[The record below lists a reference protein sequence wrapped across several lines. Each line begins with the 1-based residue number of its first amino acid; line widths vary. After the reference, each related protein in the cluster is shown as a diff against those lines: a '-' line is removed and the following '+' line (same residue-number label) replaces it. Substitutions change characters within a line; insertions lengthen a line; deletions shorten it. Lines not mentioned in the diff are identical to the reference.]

1 VSVQGRSPGFL
12 GFVFRWLA
20 FVAES
25 VVARGNGERSGSRA
39 RFFCFGTVRSL
50 IPKWPFQSVTA
61 EQDLIDQSE
70 LNDKNGAGDHP
81 ERKRR
86 ATPPKQRG
94 SDGGTKR
101 RVGKERRADKQD
113 DDRGERNSMNGADVL
128 RFVDALHRDR
138 NIDKSIVFEALEQAV
153 LSAAKK
159 HYGEDFEVTVAID
172 PVSGKPTVL
181 CNGKEI
187 EPDMLGE
194 ILGRISSQTAK
205 QVLMQRIREAERD
218 SIFDEYEDLKGQL
231 VTGTITRFEGGS
243 ALVALGKIDGFLPKS
258 EQIPGESHR
267 ISERIRAVVIEV
279 RKAGSRVKIILSRT
293 HPDLVLEL
301 FKTEIPEVAEGIIE
315 VRSLARE
322 AGYRSKVAVS
332 CSDTKI
338 DCVGAC
344 VGVRGARIKNIVDE
358 LAGERIDIVRWND
371 SLQVLVP
378 NAMQPA
384 EVEDV
389 ILCPMLG
396 RVIVLVREDQLSLA
410 IGKRGQNVRL
420 ASKLV
425 GWDIEVMT
433 RDELNEQLE
442 KSVAAFSQVPHI
454 TEELAES
461 LVSQGFFS
469 FYDLSV
475 IEPDQLEEMSGLNSE
490 QVEEIVAH
498 ADVES
503 EKQEIEDNRRK
514 AEIKLQREIDAR
526 SAAETPPK
534 DGSPPLDEGAPAAEA
549 AAEAESAP
557 AASETE
563 PPTNPES
570 EPPAQAAE

>member
-1 VSVQGRSPGFL
+1 
-12 GFVFRWLA
+12 
-20 FVAES
+20 
-25 VVARGNGERSGSRA
+25 
-39 RFFCFGTVRSL
+39 
-50 IPKWPFQSVTA
+50 
-61 EQDLIDQSE
+61 
-70 LNDKNGAGDHP
+70 
-81 ERKRR
+81 
-86 ATPPKQRG
+86 
-94 SDGGTKR
+94 
-101 RVGKERRADKQD
+101 
-113 DDRGERNSMNGADVL
+113 MNGADVL

-138 NIDKSIVFEALEQAV
+138 NIDKSIVIEALEQAV

-172 PVSGKPTVL
+172 QATGKPTVL
-181 CNGKEI
+181 CDGKDI

-243 ALVALGKIDGFLPKS
+243 ALVTLSKIDGFLPKS

-267 ISERIRAVVIEV
+267 IGERIRAVVIEV

-378 NAMQPA
+378 NAMQPS

-389 ILCPMLG
+389 ILCQMLG

-454 TEELAES
+454 TEELAEN

-475 IEPDQLEEMSGLNSE
+475 IEPDQLEEMSGCTAE
-490 QVEEIVAH
+490 QVEEIVAY

-503 EKQEIEDNRRK
+503 DKQEIEDNRRK
-514 AEIKLQREIDAR
+514 AELKLQREIDAR
-526 SAAETPPK
+526 AAAAPAKAEVPATEEEAPAEVEVSAVTEDVAAESSVAAESTPPV
-534 DGSPPLDEGAPAAEA
+534 
-549 AAEAESAP
+549 AEAEQLTS
-557 AASETE
+557 T
-563 PPTNPES
+563 ES
-570 EPPAQAAE
+570 EHPAQVVE

>member
-1 VSVQGRSPGFL
+1 
-12 GFVFRWLA
+12 
-20 FVAES
+20 
-25 VVARGNGERSGSRA
+25 
-39 RFFCFGTVRSL
+39 
-50 IPKWPFQSVTA
+50 
-61 EQDLIDQSE
+61 
-70 LNDKNGAGDHP
+70 
-81 ERKRR
+81 
-86 ATPPKQRG
+86 
-94 SDGGTKR
+94 
-101 RVGKERRADKQD
+101 
-113 DDRGERNSMNGADVL
+113 MNGADVL

-159 HYGEDFEVTVAID
+159 HYGEDFAVTVTLD
-172 PVSGKPTVL
+172 QVTGKPTVL
-181 CNGKEI
+181 CDGQDI

-231 VTGTITRFEGGS
+231 VSGTITRFEGGS
-243 ALVALGKIDGFLPKS
+243 ALVTLGKIDGFLPKS

-267 ISERIRAVVIEV
+267 MGERIRAVVIEV

-378 NAMQPA
+378 NAMQPS

-442 KSVAAFSQVPHI
+442 KSVAAFSQVAHI

-475 IEPDQLEEMSGLNSE
+475 IEPDQLSEMSGLNAE
-490 QVEEIVAH
+490 QVDEIVAF
-498 ADVES
+498 ADIES
-503 EKQEIEDNRRK
+503 DKQEIEDNRRK
-514 AEIKLQREIDAR
+514 AELKLQREIDAR
-526 SAAETPPK
+526 AASDSPRKADSAPQAE
-534 DGSPPLDEGAPAAEA
+534 LVEAAPASE
-549 AAEAESAP
+549 AEAEVVSEATVDVVSEASVTESDSAVN
-557 AASETE
+557 A
-563 PPTNPES
+563 ES
-570 EPPAQAAE
+570 EPTAQVAE

>member
-1 VSVQGRSPGFL
+1 
-12 GFVFRWLA
+12 
-20 FVAES
+20 
-25 VVARGNGERSGSRA
+25 
-39 RFFCFGTVRSL
+39 
-50 IPKWPFQSVTA
+50 
-61 EQDLIDQSE
+61 
-70 LNDKNGAGDHP
+70 
-81 ERKRR
+81 
-86 ATPPKQRG
+86 
-94 SDGGTKR
+94 
-101 RVGKERRADKQD
+101 
-113 DDRGERNSMNGADVL
+113 MNGADVL

-138 NIDKSIVFEALEQAV
+138 NIDKTIVVEALEQAI

-159 HYGEDFEVTVAID
+159 HFGEDFLITATID
-172 PVSGKPTVL
+172 PATGSPTVK
-181 CNGKEI
+181 CDSKDI
-187 EPDMLGE
+187 EPNMLGE

-218 SIFDEYEDLKGQL
+218 SIFDEYEELKGQL
-231 VTGTITRFEGGS
+231 VNGTITRFEGGS
-243 ALVALGKIDGFLPKS
+243 ALVNLGKIDGFLPKS

-267 ISERIRAVVIEV
+267 IGERIRAVVIEV
-279 RKAGSRVKIILSRT
+279 RKSGSRVKIILSRT
-293 HPDLVLEL
+293 HPDLVLRL
-301 FKTEIPEVAEGIIE
+301 FETEIPEVTERIIE

-332 CSDTKI
+332 CFDSKI

-378 NAMQPA
+378 NAMQPS

-442 KSVAAFSQVPHI
+442 KSVAAFSRVPHI

-475 IEPDQLEEMSGLNSE
+475 IEPDQLQEMSGVTAE
-490 QVEEIVAH
+490 ECEEIVAF
-498 ADVES
+498 ADDAS
-503 EKQEIEDNRRK
+503 EKQEVEESRRK
-514 AEIKLQREIDAR
+514 AEMKLQREIDAR
-526 SAAETPPK
+526 TPA
-534 DGSPPLDEGAPAAEA
+534 APAPAP
-549 AAEAESAP
+549 SAP
-557 AASETE
+557 VDVEIADAAPAEVSATDALGEDASTVIEEETAPNTETE
-563 PPTNPES
+563 P
-570 EPPAQAAE
+570 EPPVSAVTEPTAE

>member
-1 VSVQGRSPGFL
+1 
-12 GFVFRWLA
+12 
-20 FVAES
+20 
-25 VVARGNGERSGSRA
+25 
-39 RFFCFGTVRSL
+39 
-50 IPKWPFQSVTA
+50 
-61 EQDLIDQSE
+61 
-70 LNDKNGAGDHP
+70 
-81 ERKRR
+81 
-86 ATPPKQRG
+86 
-94 SDGGTKR
+94 
-101 RVGKERRADKQD
+101 
-113 DDRGERNSMNGADVL
+113 MNGADVL

-159 HYGEDFEVTVAID
+159 HYGEDYAVTVHID
-172 PVSGKPTVL
+172 PVTGKPSVL
-181 CNGKEI
+181 CDGKDI

-231 VTGTITRFEGGS
+231 VTGAITRFEGGS
-243 ALVALGKIDGFLPKS
+243 ALVSLGKIDGFLPKS

-267 ISERIRAVVIEV
+267 MGERIRAVVIEV

-301 FKTEIPEVAEGIIE
+301 FKSEIPEVSEGIIE

-332 CSDTKI
+332 CFDTKI

-454 TEELAES
+454 LEELAEN

-475 IEPDQLEEMSGLNSE
+475 IEPDQLEELSGLTAE
-490 QVEEIVAH
+490 ECEEIVAF

-503 EKQEIEDNRRK
+503 EKQEEEDSRRK
-514 AEIKLQREIDAR
+514 AEQKLQREMDAR
-526 SAAETPPK
+526 TPTAAPKISAPEESIPEEPAAEIPVSVDESNTPAEPEQPANGTTETPP
-534 DGSPPLDEGAPAAEA
+534 
-549 AAEAESAP
+549 
-557 AASETE
+557 TE
-563 PPTNPES
+563 
-570 EPPAQAAE
+570 

>member
-1 VSVQGRSPGFL
+1 MNAINGSDDHGEDPRDQSGGNEKPTHRAERIPKHQAGPKRSHDAK
-12 GFVFRWLA
+12 R
-20 FVAES
+20 
-25 VVARGNGERSGSRA
+25 RTDRDRSG
-39 RFFCFGTVRSL
+39 
-50 IPKWPFQSVTA
+50 
-61 EQDLIDQSE
+61 DD
-70 LNDKNGAGDHP
+70 
-81 ERKRR
+81 ERK
-86 ATPPKQRG
+86 
-94 SDGGTKR
+94 
-101 RVGKERRADKQD
+101 
-113 DDRGERNSMNGADVL
+113 SMNGADVL

-138 NIDKSIVFEALEQAV
+138 NIDKSIVFEALEQAI

-159 HYGEDFEVTVAID
+159 HYGEDFAITVAID
-172 PVSGKPTVL
+172 QVSGKPSVL
-181 CNGKEI
+181 CDGKDI

-231 VTGTITRFEGGS
+231 VNGTITRFEGGS
-243 ALVALGKIDGFLPKS
+243 ALVTLGKIDGFLPKS

-267 ISERIRAVVIEV
+267 IGERIRAVVIEV

-332 CSDTKI
+332 CSDSKI

-454 TEELAES
+454 TEELAEN

-475 IEPDQLEEMSGLNSE
+475 IEPDQLEEMSGLTSE
-490 QVEEIVAH
+490 QVDEIVAY

-514 AEIKLQREIDAR
+514 AEMKLQREIDAR
-526 SAAETPPK
+526 AAADAPPKEETPP
-534 DGSPPLDEGAPAAEA
+534 AAEVTV
-549 AAEAESAP
+549 EAETVTSVTESDPSAS
-557 AASETE
+557 AE
-563 PPTNPES
+563 P

>member
-1 VSVQGRSPGFL
+1 
-12 GFVFRWLA
+12 
-20 FVAES
+20 
-25 VVARGNGERSGSRA
+25 
-39 RFFCFGTVRSL
+39 
-50 IPKWPFQSVTA
+50 
-61 EQDLIDQSE
+61 
-70 LNDKNGAGDHP
+70 
-81 ERKRR
+81 
-86 ATPPKQRG
+86 
-94 SDGGTKR
+94 
-101 RVGKERRADKQD
+101 
-113 DDRGERNSMNGADVL
+113 MNGADVL

-138 NIDKSIVFEALEQAV
+138 NIDKSIVIEALEQAV

-172 PVSGKPTVL
+172 QVTGKPTVL
-181 CNGKEI
+181 CDGKDI

-243 ALVALGKIDGFLPKS
+243 ALVTLSKIDGFLPKS

-267 ISERIRAVVIEV
+267 IGERIRAVVIEV

-378 NAMQPA
+378 NAMQPS

-433 RDELNEQLE
+433 REELNEQLE

-454 TEELAES
+454 TEELAEN

-475 IEPDQLEEMSGLNSE
+475 IEPDQLEEMSGCNSE
-490 QVEEIVAH
+490 QVAEIVAY
-498 ADVES
+498 ADIES
-503 EKQEIEDNRRK
+503 DKQEIEDNRRK
-514 AEIKLQREIDAR
+514 AEMKLQREIDAR
-526 SAAETPPK
+526 ASSGPAKADVPEVAHAPSSEADATAVIADEVVAESSAAA
-534 DGSPPLDEGAPAAEA
+534 DSPSPV
-549 AAEAESAP
+549 AEAEQVPCA
-557 AASETE
+557 
-563 PPTNPES
+563 ES
-570 EPPAQAAE
+570 EIPAQVAE

>member
-1 VSVQGRSPGFL
+1 
-12 GFVFRWLA
+12 
-20 FVAES
+20 
-25 VVARGNGERSGSRA
+25 
-39 RFFCFGTVRSL
+39 
-50 IPKWPFQSVTA
+50 
-61 EQDLIDQSE
+61 
-70 LNDKNGAGDHP
+70 
-81 ERKRR
+81 
-86 ATPPKQRG
+86 
-94 SDGGTKR
+94 
-101 RVGKERRADKQD
+101 
-113 DDRGERNSMNGADVL
+113 MNGADVL

-138 NIDKSIVFEALEQAV
+138 NIDKSIVIEALEQAV

-172 PVSGKPTVL
+172 QATGKPTVL
-181 CNGKEI
+181 CDGKDI

-243 ALVALGKIDGFLPKS
+243 ALVTLSKIDGFLPKS

-267 ISERIRAVVIEV
+267 IGERIRAVVIEV

-378 NAMQPA
+378 NAMQPS

-389 ILCPMLG
+389 ILCQMLG

-454 TEELAES
+454 TEELAEN

-475 IEPDQLEEMSGLNSE
+475 IEPDQLEEMSGCTAE
-490 QVEEIVAH
+490 QVEEIVAY

-503 EKQEIEDNRRK
+503 DKQEIEDNRRK
-514 AEIKLQREIDAR
+514 AELKLQREIDAR
-526 SAAETPPK
+526 AASAPAKAEVPATEEEAPAEVEVSAVTEDVAAESSVAAESTPPV
-534 DGSPPLDEGAPAAEA
+534 
-549 AAEAESAP
+549 AEAEQLTS
-557 AASETE
+557 T
-563 PPTNPES
+563 ES
-570 EPPAQAAE
+570 EHPAQVVE

>member
-1 VSVQGRSPGFL
+1 
-12 GFVFRWLA
+12 
-20 FVAES
+20 
-25 VVARGNGERSGSRA
+25 
-39 RFFCFGTVRSL
+39 
-50 IPKWPFQSVTA
+50 
-61 EQDLIDQSE
+61 
-70 LNDKNGAGDHP
+70 
-81 ERKRR
+81 
-86 ATPPKQRG
+86 
-94 SDGGTKR
+94 
-101 RVGKERRADKQD
+101 
-113 DDRGERNSMNGADVL
+113 MNGADVL

-138 NIDKSIVFEALEQAV
+138 NIDKSIVFEALEQAI

-159 HYGEDFEVTVAID
+159 HYGEDFAITVAID
-172 PVSGKPTVL
+172 QVSGKPSVL
-181 CNGKEI
+181 CDGKDI

-231 VTGTITRFEGGS
+231 VNGTITRFEGGS
-243 ALVALGKIDGFLPKS
+243 ALVTLGKIDGFLPKS

-267 ISERIRAVVIEV
+267 IGERIRAVVIEV

-332 CSDTKI
+332 CFDTKI

-454 TEELAES
+454 TEELAEN

-490 QVEEIVAH
+490 QVEEIVAY

-503 EKQEIEDNRRK
+503 EKQEVEDNRRK
-514 AEIKLQREIDAR
+514 AEMKLQREIDAR
-526 SAAETPPK
+526 AATDAPPKEEATAEAQVLVEAAEPNATE
-534 DGSPPLDEGAPAAEA
+534 S
-549 AAEAESAP
+549 ESAVS
-557 AASETE
+557 A
-563 PPTNPES
+563 ES

>member
-1 VSVQGRSPGFL
+1 
-12 GFVFRWLA
+12 
-20 FVAES
+20 
-25 VVARGNGERSGSRA
+25 
-39 RFFCFGTVRSL
+39 
-50 IPKWPFQSVTA
+50 
-61 EQDLIDQSE
+61 
-70 LNDKNGAGDHP
+70 
-81 ERKRR
+81 
-86 ATPPKQRG
+86 
-94 SDGGTKR
+94 
-101 RVGKERRADKQD
+101 VGKGRGAAKEH
-113 DDRGERNSMNGADVL
+113 DDRDERNSMNGADVL

-159 HYGEDFEVTVAID
+159 HYGEDFAITVSID
-172 PVSGKPTVL
+172 QVSGKPTVL
-181 CNGKEI
+181 CDGKDI

-231 VTGTITRFEGGS
+231 VNGTITRFEGGS

-267 ISERIRAVVIEV
+267 IGERIRAVVIEV
-279 RKAGSRVKIILSRT
+279 RKSGSRVKIILSRT

-378 NAMQPA
+378 NAMQPS

-454 TEELAES
+454 TEELAEN

-490 QVEEIVAH
+490 QVEEIVAF

-514 AEIKLQREIDAR
+514 AEMKLQREIDAR
-526 SAAETPPK
+526 TAAET
-534 DGSPPLDEGAPAAEA
+534 SSNEPAAEVVEA
-549 AAEAESAP
+549 NAAEPEA
-557 AASETE
+557 
-563 PPTNPES
+563 PPTSES
-570 EPPAQAAE
+570 EPATSAEPETSAQAAE